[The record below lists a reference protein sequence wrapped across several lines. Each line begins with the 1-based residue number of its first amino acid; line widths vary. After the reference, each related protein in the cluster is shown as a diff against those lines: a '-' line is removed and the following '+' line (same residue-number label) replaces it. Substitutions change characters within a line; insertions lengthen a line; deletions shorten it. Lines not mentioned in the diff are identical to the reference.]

1 MIGSLRPGRR
11 GGPLPFVCLL
21 SGGGGEGGGGGGGT
35 RSRTVWEEGRGGAHV
50 GERLQLREALVR
62 GAPLTPVLAAFFG
75 PPSRPLS
82 WCVGSLWCLSLIFRR
97 ITVPGFSDYPSLP
110 STRITASIRPCIRP
124 SIHASNHPSRHHA
137 YFVPVTVLD
146 DGDTD
151 TNSHSPCLPSTVQE
165 THKQV
170 LGSQEY

>member
-21 SGGGGEGGGGGGGT
+21 SGSGGEGGGGGGGT
-35 RSRTVWEEGRGGAHV
+35 RSGTVWEEGRGGAHV
-50 GERLQLREALVR
+50 GERFQLREARVQ

-75 PPSRPLS
+75 PPSR
-82 WCVGSLWCLSLIFRR
+82 LSLVVCRLPL
-97 ITVPGFSDYPSLP
+97 VSGFDLPQDYCARFLGLPIPSIYSHHSEHPSLHP
-110 STRITASIRPCIRP
+110 SAHPCIQP
-124 SIHASNHPSRHHA
+124 PIQASRLFRA
-137 YFVPVTVLD
+137 TVLG

-151 TNSHSPCLPSTVQE
+151 TNSHGPCLPSTVQE